1 MRTCN
6 NPFFIIFS
14 HEEEIRLVSLEVN
27 WERKQGVV
35 NGFHINHILFR
46 SGDLADVDAG
56 SGYSFCDDSKYFT
69 GQKSGNRHNTG
80 TLFRPYC
87 IYHGCN
93 AWGFSHHL
101 SICFGFRHRQIYR
114 GGLLLYL
121 VWQSFKEKETGFTFH
136 QNNPLKY
143 TSLYKKGILM
153 NLLNP
158 KVSLFFLALLP
169 QFVDKS
175 IGHIPLQMFLLG
187 IIFLVQAFAFF
198 VAVSM
203 FSEKLG
209 RVLFHHSFLAKRM
222 NIIKGS
228 ILGMIGIQIALS
240 EK

>member
-1 MRTCN
+1 MDFT
-6 NPFFIIFS
+6 
-14 HEEEIRLVSLEVN
+14 LVISFL
-27 WERKQGVV
+27 GVAILLTLMP
-35 NGFHINHILFR
+35 GPDILFVMTQSISQDKKAGIATALGLC
-46 SGDLADVDAG
+46 SGLIVHITAATLGVSAIIYQSALAFAIVKYTG
-56 SGYSFCDDSKYFT
+56 SAY
-69 GQKSGNRHNTG
+69 
-80 TLFRPYC
+80 
-87 IYHGCN
+87 
-93 AWGFSHHL
+93 
-101 SICFGFRHRQIYR
+101 
-114 GGLLLYL
+114 LLYL
-121 VWQSFKEKETGFTFH
+121 AWQSFKEKETGFTFH

-187 IIFLVQAFAFF
+187 IIFLVQAFAVF
-198 VAVSM
+198 VAVSV

>member
-1 MRTCN
+1 
-6 NPFFIIFS
+6 
-14 HEEEIRLVSLEVN
+14 
-27 WERKQGVV
+27 
-35 NGFHINHILFR
+35 
-46 SGDLADVDAG
+46 
-56 SGYSFCDDSKYFT
+56 
-69 GQKSGNRHNTG
+69 
-80 TLFRPYC
+80 
-87 IYHGCN
+87 
-93 AWGFSHHL
+93 
-101 SICFGFRHRQIYR
+101 
-114 GGLLLYL
+114 
-121 VWQSFKEKETGFTFH
+121 
-136 QNNPLKY
+136 
-143 TSLYKKGILM
+143 M

>member
-1 MRTCN
+1 MDFTL
-6 NPFFIIFS
+6 IISF
-14 HEEEIRLVSLEVN
+14 L
-27 WERKQGVV
+27 GVAILLTLMP
-35 NGFHINHILFR
+35 GPDILFVMTQSISQDKKAGIATTLGLC
-46 SGDLADVDAG
+46 SGLIVHISAATLGVSAIIYQSALAFAIV
-56 SGYSFCDDSKYFT
+56 KYT
-69 GQKSGNRHNTG
+69 GAA
-80 TLFRPYC
+80 Y
-87 IYHGCN
+87 
-93 AWGFSHHL
+93 
-101 SICFGFRHRQIYR
+101 
-114 GGLLLYL
+114 LLYL
-121 VWQSFKEKETGFTFH
+121 AWQSFKEKETGFTFH

-187 IIFLVQAFAFF
+187 IIFLVQAFAVF
-198 VAVSM
+198 VAVSV